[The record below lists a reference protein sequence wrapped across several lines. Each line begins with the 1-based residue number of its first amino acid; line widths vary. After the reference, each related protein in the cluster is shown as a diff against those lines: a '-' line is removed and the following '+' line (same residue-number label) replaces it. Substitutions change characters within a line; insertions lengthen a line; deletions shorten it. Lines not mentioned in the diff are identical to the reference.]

1 MSTLKVNKIRDT
13 AGSAD
18 SITLDPNGGAV
29 IAGVTTVTSIK
40 VGAAVTISESGIEAS
55 GIGIT
60 CANINGTQIGGRRNI
75 IINGAMQIAQRGT
88 SSTSTGYQT
97 VDRITT
103 TTSGGIDNACTYAQ
117 VDVSSGTS
125 PYTEGLRKAFKITN
139 GDQTS
144 IATNDYVYFSYNLEA
159 RDMQRCGWNY
169 TSSSSFITLS
179 FWVKS
184 SVAQEF
190 HGYLK
195 TNDGTAQLYSFSTGS
210 LTADTWTK
218 VIKTIPGN
226 SNLQFDSNT
235 NTGLILRIAGYMG
248 TYRTGSLTQNQWAA
262 YNSSVRYPDFT
273 NTWFDTNDA
282 TLEFTG
288 LQLEVGPQ
296 ATAFEHL
303 CFGEELSL
311 CQRYYYKTY
320 NYDDVP
326 GTADFTGTIH
336 GRNYDGASARSDN
349 PINVIFPVR
358 MRADPTIT
366 WYAGDGQSGKYSTGA
381 GAYGSNLTSEYSV
394 GTSFVNSEI
403 GVTAVSFSESVP
415 ALAMYAYHIT
425 ADAEIS

>member
-1 MSTLKVNKIRDT
+1 MSTLKVNKLRDT

-18 SITLDPNGGAV
+18 AITLDPNGGAV
-29 IAGVTTVTSIK
+29 LAGVTTVTSVK

-60 CANINGTQIGGRRNI
+60 CASINGTQIGGRRNL
-75 IINGAMQIAQRGT
+75 IINGDMRIAQRGT

-125 PYTEGLRKAFKITN
+125 PYTEGFRKAFKITN

-144 IATNDYVYFSYNLEA
+144 IATNDYVYFTYNFESQDIA
-159 RDMQRCGWNY
+159 CSGWNY

-218 VIKTIPGN
+218 VTKTIPGN
-226 SNLQFDSNT
+226 SNLQFDNDI
-235 NTGLILRIAGYMG
+235 NTGLLLRIAGYMG
-248 TYRTGSLTQNQWAA
+248 TYRTGSLTQDQWAA

-296 ATAFEHL
+296 ATPFEHRPYTEEFKL
-303 CFGEELSL
+303 CE
-311 CQRYYYKTY
+311 RYYQDWKDYT
-320 NYDDVP
+320 
-326 GTADFTGTIH
+326 H
-336 GRNYDGASARSDN
+336 GAHRGLDSNYDGH
-349 PINVIFPVR
+349 VIIDTLKID
-358 MRADPTIT
+358 MRANPTVTSTSYGWI
-366 WYAGDGQSGKYSTGA
+366 ADGNNWTD
-381 GAYGSNLTSEYSV
+381 GSNSEAASLHNDPSSDFPGRYIKVTGVHNWDSNYNNTIAV
-394 GTSFVNSEI
+394 KF
-403 GVTAVSFSESVP
+403 VTAKF
-415 ALAMYAYHIT
+415 
-425 ADAEIS
+425 DAEL